1 MHTGLE
7 KTQDITEPANKGNQW
22 RFEEVSATSSV
33 NAALQNYEEQEDPR
47 KQVDTKRLKK
57 KKNPSVKELKTK
69 FCDTA
74 DKKNSK

>member
-57 KKNPSVKELKTK
+57 KKSFSKGVK
-69 FCDTA
+69 
-74 DKKNSK
+74 DKILWYGW